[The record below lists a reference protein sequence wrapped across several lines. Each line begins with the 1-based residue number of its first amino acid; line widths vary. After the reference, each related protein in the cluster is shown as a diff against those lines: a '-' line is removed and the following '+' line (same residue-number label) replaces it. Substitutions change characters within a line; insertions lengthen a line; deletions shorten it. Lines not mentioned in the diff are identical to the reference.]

1 MACFHCNEHDILRRN
16 NVGDLHRTFTL
27 NNRRRNWLMLY
38 IILVIILVVARSCVV
53 VCCGR
58 PLIDDIHKFTF
69 KRSSRRRS
77 LSSFGSLNSIHFYNL
92 MRVQETILF
101 KAQPPCQ
108 HYDVYKSD
116 NHAKHIVDIEDAG
129 QTQAHDLNVVVDHN
143 IVCTPNANEDEFAH
157 VGDNN
162 EKRLVPGG
170 PNPLH
175 N

>member
-1 MACFHCNEHDILRRN
+1 MTCFHCNDHILRRN
-16 NVGDLHRTFTL
+16 NVGDLHRTFSL
-27 NNRRRNWLMLY
+27 SNRRRNWLMLY

-58 PLIDDIHKFTF
+58 PLIEDFHKFTF

-77 LSSFGSLNSIHFYNL
+77 ILSFGPLNSIHFYNL

-108 HYDVYKSD
+108 HYDVYMSG
-116 NHAKHIVDIEDAG
+116 NYAKHIADIEEAR
-129 QTQAHDLNVVVDHN
+129 QAHAHAHAHAHDLN
-143 IVCTPNANEDEFAH
+143 IVCTPNANKDEIAH
-157 VGDNN
+157 VGKNN
-162 EKRLVPGG
+162 DEKRLVPGG